1 MCHWYN
7 ASIHT
12 STNPPLHTS
21 IQTLSLSLSL
31 CGSVC
36 LSLFCLSVFLSLP
49 PLISPISL
57 SLSLPP
63 HLLYSHL
70 TQEQNHMQTKFG
82 HRTIEILLVKNKKAV
97 ARSRKWH
104 LELPIETAVKY
115 AILTQMNI
123 GKFKIIKDCN
133 IKKKQKQP
141 ACYSYINMN
150 HKVENYA
157 VKKCNVS
164 NNKL

>member
-1 MCHWYN
+1 
-7 ASIHT
+7 
-12 STNPPLHTS
+12 
-21 IQTLSLSLSL
+21 
-31 CGSVC
+31 
-36 LSLFCLSVFLSLP
+36 
-49 PLISPISL
+49 
-57 SLSLPP
+57 
-63 HLLYSHL
+63 
-70 TQEQNHMQTKFG
+70 MQTKFG

-123 GKFKIIKDCN
+123 GKIKIIKDC
-133 IKKKQKQP
+133 KKQKQP
-141 ACYSYINMN
+141 ECYSYINMN